1 MKLLR
6 FLRWL
11 VEDTWRRFREQ
22 DALRSHFA
30 VGLTTAPGVRVF
42 SPHRLTVDGEVHLD
56 QGAYLHCGD
65 ADWCR
70 GAGGIRIGGGS
81 YVGPHCTLFGM
92 GSVEIGKGVLIS
104 PGCVITSLRHPVHD
118 TTVPI
123 SEQPRILQKV
133 VIEDDV
139 YLGSNVVVTP
149 GVRIGQGAVV
159 GAGAVVTRDIEAY
172 AVALGVP
179 ARFSRSRQDGALNE
193 KEGEAEACTT
203 STRSAAK
210 G

>member
-118 TTVPI
+118 TSVPI

-149 GVRIGQGAVV
+149 CDGLLQRPGRRAW
-159 GAGAVVTRDIEAY
+159 
-172 AVALGVP
+172 AVAAH
-179 ARFSRSRQDGALNE
+179 ARRLRRLHRQP
-193 KEGEAEACTT
+193 EGEHVPGSPHYGHEPGH
-203 STRSAAK
+203 AAY
-210 G
+210 GGADPHRRDAS